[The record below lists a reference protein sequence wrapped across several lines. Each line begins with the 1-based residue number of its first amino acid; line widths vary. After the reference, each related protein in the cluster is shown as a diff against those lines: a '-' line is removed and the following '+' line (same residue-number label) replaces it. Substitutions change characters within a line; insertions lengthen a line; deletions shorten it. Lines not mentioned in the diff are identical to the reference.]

1 MIHKQNHSK
10 EEKKNKKYGY
20 SQFFIYS
27 FKDMRH
33 LISLKG
39 IIGTHKEIRKETHA
53 QKNNIM
59 YCKLNLKEKG
69 EKIKTMDQHYFN
81 D

>member
-1 MIHKQNHSK
+1 
-10 EEKKNKKYGY
+10 
-20 SQFFIYS
+20 
-27 FKDMRH
+27 MRH

-39 IIGTHKEIRKETHA
+39 IIGNHKEIRKKTDA
-53 QKNNIM
+53 QINNIM

-81 D
+81 N

>member
-39 IIGTHKEIRKETHA
+39 IIGTHKEIRKETDA
-53 QKNNIM
+53 QINNIM

-69 EKIKTMDQHYFN
+69 EKIKTMDQNYFN
-81 D
+81 N

>member
-1 MIHKQNHSK
+1 
-10 EEKKNKKYGY
+10 
-20 SQFFIYS
+20 
-27 FKDMRH
+27 MRH

-39 IIGTHKEIRKETHA
+39 IIGTHKEIRKETDA
-53 QKNNIM
+53 QINNIM

-81 D
+81 N